1 MSERFL
7 VATRKG
13 LFTFQQGP
21 GRVSPWSITSTAFLG
36 DNVSMVLE
44 DPRDGAIWAALDH
57 GHFGAK
63 LHVSRDGGKSWT
75 ESPSPAFPLKPEG
88 QEDVE
93 PAGGRPI
100 PWTVLRVWALEAG
113 GDGDPDGL
121 WCGTIPGGLFRSDD
135 RGKSWQLVRSLW
147 DHPKRREWFGGGAE
161 FPGIHS
167 ICVES
172 GDGRRV
178 ALGVSCGGVWVTED
192 RGATWD
198 SRAKGMRAAYMPP
211 DRQFDPYIQDPH
223 RVVRCPADPR
233 CLWASHHNGVFRSTD
248 GAASW
253 QEVTVPP
260 SSFGFAVAVHPR
272 NPDTAWFVPA
282 ESDERRIPIAG
293 RVVVSRTRDGGRSF
307 TELTRGLP
315 QRHAYDLT
323 YRHALDI
330 DASGDRLV
338 LGTTTGS
345 LWVSVDQGDSWQ
357 TAAEHLPPVYAVRW
371 AGGRR
376 GSGAGQPGSEAI

>member
-1 MSERFL
+1 MSDRFL

-13 LFTFQQGP
+13 LFTFQQGAS
-21 GRVSPWSITSTAFLG
+21 RVSPWTITATAFLG

-63 LHVSRDGGKSWT
+63 LHVSRDGGVTWT
-75 ESPSPAFPLKPEG
+75 ETAAPAFPARPEG
-88 QEDVE
+88 EQEVE

-100 PWTVLRVWALEAG
+100 PWTVLRVWSLEAG
-113 GDGDPDGL
+113 GDDDPSGL

-135 RGKSWQLVRSLW
+135 RGVSWQLVRPLW

-167 ICVES
+167 ICVEPGNS
-172 GDGRRV
+172 RRV
-178 ALGVSCGGVWVTED
+178 AVGVSCGGVLVTED
-192 RGATWD
+192 RGLTWNC
-198 SRAKGMRAAYMPP
+198 RADGMRAEYMPP
-211 DRQFDPYIQDPH
+211 ERQFDPYIQDPH

-233 CLWASHHNGVFRSTD
+233 CLWASHHNGVFRTTD

-253 QEVTVPP
+253 QEITVPP
-260 SSFGFAVAVHPR
+260 SSFGFAVAVHPTK
-272 NPDTAWFVPA
+272 PETAWFVPA
-282 ESDERRIPIAG
+282 ESDQRRIPIEG

-315 QRHAYDLT
+315 QRHAYDLA

-330 DASGDRLV
+330 DASGDRLA
-338 LGTTTGS
+338 LGTTIGS
-345 LWVSVDQGDSWQ
+345 LWVTVDQGDSWQ

-371 AGGRR
+371 AVRR
-376 GSGAGQPGSEAI
+376 

>member
-1 MSERFL
+1 MSDRFL

-13 LFTFQQGP
+13 LFTIERGP
-21 GRVSPWSITSTAFLG
+21 SRLSPWSIAATAFLG
-36 DNVSMVLE
+36 DNVSMVLT
-44 DPRDGAIWAALDH
+44 DPRDGTMWAALDH

-63 LHVSRDGGKSWT
+63 LHQSTDGGATWT
-75 ESPSPAFPLKPEG
+75 EAASPAFPPKPEG
-88 QEDVE
+88 QQEIE

-100 PWTVLRVWALEAG
+100 PWTVLRVWSLEAG
-113 GDGDPDGL
+113 GEDDPGGL

-135 RGKSWQLVRSLW
+135 GGTSWHLVRSLW

-167 ICVES
+167 ICVEPRNS
-172 GDGRRV
+172 RRMT
-178 ALGVSCGGVWVTED
+178 LGVSCGGVWVTED
-192 RGATWD
+192 KGVTW
-198 SRAKGMRAAYMPP
+198 SCRAQGMRAEYMPP
-211 DRQFDPYIQDPH
+211 ERQFDPYIQDPH
-223 RVVRCPADPR
+223 RVVRCPAEPR
-233 CLWASHHNGVFRSTD
+233 SLWASHHNGVFRSID

-260 SSFGFAVAVHPR
+260 SSFGFAVAVHPTK
-272 NPDTAWFVPA
+272 PETAWFVPA
-282 ESDERRIPIAG
+282 ESDQRRIPCEG
-293 RVVVSRTRDGGRSF
+293 RVVVSRTRDGGKSF

-330 DASGDRLV
+330 DGSGECLA
-338 LGTTTGS
+338 LGTTIGS

-357 TAAEHLPPVYAVRW
+357 TVAEHLPPVYAVRW
-371 AGGRR
+371 VEQRS
-376 GSGAGQPGSEAI
+376 SGAAGQ